1 MEFSAVP
8 VVRTDRRQR
17 STSQYMQSYSGPGKN
32 VDGRGDHFKIM
43 KTIKSNDIVM
53 LILIPVLC
61 SDIEV

>member
-1 MEFSAVP
+1 MQFGISAVP

-43 KTIKSNDIVM
+43 KDIKKHHPTNRPDF
-53 LILIPVLC
+53 
-61 SDIEV
+61 